1 MRGQYSDGLRRWS
14 ALRRNCSAVGDGG
27 RDGGAFKWDA
37 AIATAAKGCFSSF
50 DCSAIVVA
58 LLR

>member
-27 RDGGAFKWDA
+27 RDGGAFKWDT
-37 AIATAAKGCFSSF
+37 AIAAKGCFSSF

>member
-1 MRGQYSDGLRRWS
+1 M
-14 ALRRNCSAVGDGG
+14 VGVMVVLLNGMLLLLLLL
-27 RDGGAFKWDA
+27 
-37 AIATAAKGCFSSF
+37 GCFSSF